1 MYQGIW
7 IKYKEITFY
16 ITLLLRHPSFIN
28 GWSFSNHDYAFAVQL
43 LSCAQ
48 LFVTPWTAARQAS
61 LSFAVSPSVSCRG
74 QSRGRG
80 SVWNLLNFAQTHV
93 HWVSDAIQ
101 PSHSLSSPSSP
112 AFNLSQYQDLSQS
125 AGASYQVDG
134 QNTGASAS
142 VFPMNIQGWFP
153 LG

>member
-16 ITLLLRHPSFIN
+16 ITLLLRHPSFIH

-48 LFVTPWTAARQAS
+48 FFVTPWTAACQAS
-61 LSFAVSPSVSCRG
+61 LFFAVSTSVSCRG

-80 SVWNLLNFAQTHV
+80 SLWNLLNFAQTHV

-112 AFNLSQYQDLSQS
+112 AFNLSQHESLFQWVSSSHQVAKVLEFQLQHQFFQWTLRTDL
-125 AGASYQVDG
+125 
-134 QNTGASAS
+134 
-142 VFPMNIQGWFP
+142 
-153 LG
+153 L